1 MNKPDSV
8 PLAGPIIHLSNQPGT
23 YRHLA
28 VPIRRAAGPV
38 PYLILLRGGFTLRG
52 DSHRSAG
59 GLLPHHFTITRRRK
73 PRKNGLSFSVALSIA
88 GNHFRHPALDERVL
102 CPLESGLSS
111 ANRQRP
117 VTRTSLQEKFSK
129 IFSAA
134 KIKRDRGCVRT

>member
-28 VPIRRAAGPV
+28 VPIRRAAEPV

-73 PRKNGLSFSVALSIA
+73 RGKTGCLFLW
-88 GNHFRHPALDERVL
+88 HF
-102 CPLESGLSS
+102 PLPEITSGIPPLTSGSS
-111 ANRQRP
+111 ALWSPDFPP
-117 VTRTSLQEKFSK
+117 VSFLIPAAAGAVSNSLIYDKKKFFQEKISK
-129 IFSAA
+129 LI
-134 KIKRDRGCVRT
+134 